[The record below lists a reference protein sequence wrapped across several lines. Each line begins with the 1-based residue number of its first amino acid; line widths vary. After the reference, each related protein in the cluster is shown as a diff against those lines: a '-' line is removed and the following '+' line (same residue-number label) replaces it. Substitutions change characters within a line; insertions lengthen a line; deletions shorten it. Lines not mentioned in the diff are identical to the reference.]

1 MGEPPRPPV
10 KAVCSDFKPVARK
23 AERGS
28 ERKKGVGCLFDIVP
42 TPFCVWRKPWTTT
55 VPRQKSSSAGL
66 KLPDRHIHNF
76 STVST
81 HANCCQQLRK
91 FIGRA
96 VQLLGRKMVAKPK
109 KWDTGFYRYPIDFVV
124 VRPAGIE
131 PAAYCLGGNRSI
143 RLSYERAS
151 YLVKQSDARCQV
163 EAGRAK
169 HPQLWGKT
177 SRPLLQPRKNPLQS
191 SSRVACDRFR
201 IACAAGAAWG
211 QVRCPWHPAP
221 RRWPPAG

>member
-1 MGEPPRPPV
+1 MGERPRPPV

-23 AERGS
+23 AERGN

-109 KWDTGFYRYPIDFVV
+109 KWDSGFYRYPSDFVV

-151 YLVKQSDARCQV
+151 YLVRQSDARCQV
-163 EAGRAK
+163 EAGGGRSCIPRAEGRLFCAAK
-169 HPQLWGKT
+169 QEESFT
-177 SRPLLQPRKNPLQS
+177 ESCRM
-191 SSRVACDRFR
+191 ACDRFR

-221 RRWPPAG
+221 RRRPPAG